1 MRLTTDLEEAL
12 LRKKFTEQLK
22 QNRKINSERKRN
34 SSAFL
39 TSDSRSRLGLS
50 FGKKKTTQNLD
61 ISDSSLLESSAATTT
76 AGRRAVIA
84 KKASF
89 ATKVIMNECAPNAP
103 TDSKNL

>member
-1 MRLTTDLEEAL
+1 M
-12 LRKKFTEQLK
+12 
-22 QNRKINSERKRN
+22 
-34 SSAFL
+34 
-39 TSDSRSRLGLS
+39 GLS